1 MNYYTSDLHLGHENI
16 ISICKRPFAT
26 VEEMDEILIT
36 NWNSVVKAEDTVFI
50 LGDLIYKN
58 ARAPEYYL
66 DRLKGKKV
74 LILGNHD
81 TWFRKNLIKYERY
94 FENTEGYHYLEV
106 SDQGRRVVLFH
117 YPILEWNAYYR
128 GAYHIYGHVHDD
140 FKSSDINYRI
150 VRNETKML
158 NACSDLN
165 YFYPVT
171 LDQLIAHKNINT

>member
-16 ISICKRPFAT
+16 ISISKRPFAT
-26 VEEMDEILIT
+26 VEEMDETLIT
-36 NWNSVVKAEDTVFI
+36 NWNSVVQKDDTVFI
-50 LGDLIYKN
+50 LGDLIFRT
-58 ARAPEYYL
+58 AQDPEYYL
-66 DRLKGKKV
+66 HRLKGRKV

-81 TWFRKNLIKYERY
+81 SWFRKNQKRYETY
-94 FENTEGYHYLEV
+94 FDNTEGYQYMEV
-106 SDQGRRVVLFH
+106 SDQGRRVILFH

-140 FKSSDINYRI
+140 FKTNDS
-150 VRNETKML
+150 RNRLVMSEKNML

-171 LDQLIAHKNINT
+171 LDQLIASKNLDA